1 MRRESRLGCWL
12 IVGCGLIAT
21 GCHGSPSTERFV
33 PAPATARQA
42 LESALRSWQQDRP
55 PGRVEGLANPEVIL
69 VDTCRRPDQTLEHF
83 TILGE
88 APGEGPRCFAVR
100 LRLQNPE
107 ETQRLRFVVFGV
119 DPLWVY
125 RYEDYEMMIHWQCG
139 QEELQKKTDPLA
151 KETPHSHEERGNE
164 ERKK

>member
-1 MRRESRLGCWL
+1 MRCAARLGSW
-12 IVGCGLIAT
+12 IIIGCGLLAT
-21 GCHGSPSTERFV
+21 GCSGVPSTERFV
-33 PAPATARQA
+33 PATDTARQA
-42 LESALRSWQQDRP
+42 LEEALRSWQEGQP
-55 PGRVEGLANPEVIL
+55 PGSLDGRTNPQVIV
-69 VDTCRRPDQTLEHF
+69 VDTCRRPQQTLDRF

-100 LRLQNPE
+100 LRLLNPE

-139 QEELQKKTDPLA
+139 QDETEKNTAPSA
-151 KETPHSHEERGNE
+151 K
-164 ERKK
+164 